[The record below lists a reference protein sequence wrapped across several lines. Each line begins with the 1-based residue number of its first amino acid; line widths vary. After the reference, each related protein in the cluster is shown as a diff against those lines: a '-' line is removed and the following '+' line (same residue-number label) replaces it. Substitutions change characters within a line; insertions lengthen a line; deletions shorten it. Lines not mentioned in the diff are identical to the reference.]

1 MITLNTALLQMNDGI
16 HHVGTF
22 LMVDSEVKVM
32 STKDNNLDLGIN
44 LVSIPRDKFF
54 DVVESHEPMND
65 DLLESIYRDYN
76 SFAMELAGNRY
87 FAWYNNDR

>member
-16 HHVGTF
+16 HHVENF
-22 LMVDSEVKVM
+22 LMVDDEVREV
-32 STKDNNLDLGIN
+32 STKDNNLDLGIQ
-44 LVSIPRDKFF
+44 LIGIPRDKFLEI
-54 DVVESHEPMND
+54 VEQKEPNNFE
-65 DLLESIYRDYN
+65 LLESIYRYN